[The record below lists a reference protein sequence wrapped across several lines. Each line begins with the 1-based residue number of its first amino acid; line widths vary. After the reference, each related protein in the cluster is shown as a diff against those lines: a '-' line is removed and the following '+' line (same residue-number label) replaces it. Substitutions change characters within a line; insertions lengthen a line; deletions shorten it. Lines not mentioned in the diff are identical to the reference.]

1 MKTYVSRDGGVTW
14 NKALDFPAVF
24 AFGDQGNVILA
35 VPYNGKKNMKLP
47 NISIFH

>member
-1 MKTYVSRDGGVTW
+1 MSRDGGVTW

-35 VPYNGKKNMKLP
+35 VPYNGKKKYEAAKH
-47 NISIFH
+47 SIFH